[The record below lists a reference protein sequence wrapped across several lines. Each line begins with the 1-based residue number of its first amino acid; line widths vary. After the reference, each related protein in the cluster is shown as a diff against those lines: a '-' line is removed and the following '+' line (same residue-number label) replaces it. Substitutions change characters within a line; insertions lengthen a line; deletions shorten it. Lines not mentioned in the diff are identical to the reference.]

1 MKRKF
6 YIVLLFMILII
17 GLLTV
22 KVSAL
27 SFTATMSSSNVT
39 VDAASEVVITVKISN
54 LDVGD
59 NGINSFS
66 AYLSYDTDVFETL
79 TKSSIDG
86 LNGWMP
92 AFAPGTGRVTLEKSQ
107 FVNSDE
113 EIMQISLKTKSGL
126 ENGTQGLV
134 KLTRIVASNSA
145 DEISASDVST
155 TITIGKETVTPQ
167 PNTNT
172 ENPGTITPTPIDPV
186 ITPNTNNTNNN
197 INNTNNTNT
206 NTNTSKNE
214 TNNKNIGP
222 TNNTINESEH
232 DIPYTGSDSSS
243 LSKIIL
249 GVIFIALATYIKIER
264 MKGI

>member
-1 MKRKF
+1 
-6 YIVLLFMILII
+6 MILII

-27 SFTATMSSSNVT
+27 SFTATMTSSNVT

-155 TITIGKETVTPQ
+155 TITIGQETVTPQ
-167 PNTNT
+167 PDTNT
-172 ENPGTITPTPIDPV
+172 VNPGNITPTPIDPV
-186 ITPNTNNTNNN
+186 ITPNTNNTNN
-197 INNTNNTNT
+197 INNTNNTNNINNT

-264 MKGI
+264 MKDI